1 MKLFLKTSQPVLA
14 NLAVAID
21 EDILRFLGGG
31 YNRIH
36 GLVRKNMRQ
45 LLITATLFYLA
56 ALTASCRGIES
67 CADSNSDQPV
77 SNYNLAASQREIV
90 AQNVLAVQLAR
101 HDEIETKTA
110 FTPTEP
116 VYVSVYLTNP
126 RYVEPRRISALLIRD
141 ETVVEEQ
148 SIAVGADEARQEFDF
163 SFIRTPRPPG
173 AYQIKFVEIARS
185 NGTPV
190 LLARLFLSVE

>member
-1 MKLFLKTSQPVLA
+1 LA
-14 NLAVAID
+14 NLAIAI
-21 EDILRFLGGG
+21 EEYILKFFGGG

-36 GLVRKNMRQ
+36 GFVRKNMRQ

-56 ALTASCRGIES
+56 SLAAGCRGIES
-67 CADSNSDQPV
+67 RAGSNSDQPV

-90 AQNVLAVQLAR
+90 AANVLAVQLAR
-101 HDEIETKTA
+101 HDEIETKKV
-110 FTPTEP
+110 FTPNEP
-116 VYVSVYLTNP
+116 VYASVYLIDP
-126 RYVEPRRISALLIRD
+126 RHVEPRRISALLICD

-148 SIAVGADEARQEFDF
+148 SIAVGADETRQEFDF
-163 SFIRTPRPPG
+163 SFTRTPRPPG

-190 LLARLFLSVE
+190 LLARLFLHVE